1 MTILARMGKSGSV
14 MNKAPFITAAVALL
28 TLSACENKPE
38 EVSSTAPDPM
48 ASQLANAAPV
58 ELPPAIAASVTLRC
72 GDNSLVYLDFFQGDK
87 QVQLKTDKA
96 GPATMLKAPEAGQPY
111 EAEGGYKVTGNSKN
125 ATITLPG
132 KPAKTC
138 HA

>member
-1 MTILARMGKSGSV
+1 MKNPLI
-14 MNKAPFITAAVALL
+14 AAAAIALFSL
-28 TLSACENKPE
+28 TACESKPE
-38 EVSSTAPDPM
+38 EVTSTAPDPM

-58 ELPPAIAASVTLRC
+58 ELPPAIAETVTLRC
-72 GDNSLVYLDFFQGDK
+72 GDNSLVYLDFFQGNK

-96 GPATMLKAPEAGQPY
+96 GPATMLKAPEAGQPF
-111 EAEGGYKVTGNSKN
+111 EAAGGYKLTGTAKSVSV
-125 ATITLPG
+125 TLPG

>member
-1 MTILARMGKSGSV
+1 MKNLPLISV
-14 MNKAPFITAAVALL
+14 AAVALL
-28 TLSACENKPE
+28 SLAACNNKPE

-58 ELPPAIAASVTLRC
+58 ELPPAIAETVTLRC
-72 GDNSLVYLDFFQGDK
+72 DDNSLVYLDFFQGNK
-87 QVQLKTDKA
+87 QVQLKTEKG
-96 GPATMLKAPEAGQPY
+96 GPATMLKAPAAGEPFEA
-111 EAEGGYKVTGNSKN
+111 AGGYKLTGTSKN
-125 ATITLPG
+125 VTVTVPG

>member
-1 MTILARMGKSGSV
+1 MKNPL
-14 MNKAPFITAAVALL
+14 PLAVAAFALL
-28 TLSACENKPE
+28 SLAACNNKPE

-58 ELPPAIAASVTLRC
+58 ELPPAIAESVTLRC
-72 GDNSLVYLDFFQGDK
+72 GDNSLVYVDFFQGSK

-111 EAEGGYKVTGNSKN
+111 EAAGGYKLTGTAKSVPVT
-125 ATITLPG
+125 IPG
-132 KPAKTC
+132 KGSQTC

>member
-1 MTILARMGKSGSV
+1 MKNPPLI
-14 MNKAPFITAAVALL
+14 AAAVVALL
-28 TLSACENKPE
+28 SLAACENKPE
-38 EVSSTAPDPM
+38 EVTSTAPDPM

-58 ELPPAIAASVTLRC
+58 ELPPAIAETVTLRC
-72 GDNSLVYLDFFQGDK
+72 GDNSLVYLDFFQGNK

-96 GPATMLKAPEAGQPY
+96 GPATMLKAPEAGQPF
-111 EAEGGYKVTGNSKN
+111 EAAGGYKLTGTPKN
-125 ATITLPG
+125 VSVTLPG